1 VLPAKVRSVLP
12 TPPSVERRPRRR
24 RAATPPSV
32 EGDLAERLSGDPR
45 ADDGPG
51 GAAHGRVD
59 AGPDGVGVSAIVAS
73 ASMSPSGSLGR
84 PQHLAAGGFVALGEH
99 EVASA
104 ADSSGPTGGGISM
117 SSRLSPARAR

>member
-1 VLPAKVRSVLP
+1 VPTTARAVQRTAASVP
-12 TPPSVERRPRRR
+12 
-24 RAATPPSV
+24 
-32 EGDLAERLSGDPR
+32 D
-45 ADDGPG
+45 
-51 GAAHGRVD
+51 
-59 AGPDGVGVSAIVAS
+59 PDGVGVSANVAS

-104 ADSSGPTGGGISM
+104 AGSSGPTGGGISM